1 MSSLRLNLN
10 CLAFLKLGGLF
21 SYEMFHFMAEF
32 CENMQ
37 GFEVIMMRNCKFGL
51 RGRQSVLIPWAYFNS
66 ITLGQLLTC
75 KLNIYEAYLPEWNI
89 C

>member
-1 MSSLRLNLN
+1 
-10 CLAFLKLGGLF
+10 
-21 SYEMFHFMAEF
+21 
-32 CENMQ
+32 
-37 GFEVIMMRNCKFGL
+37 MMRNCKFGL